1 MSHFL
6 LQIATPCSFH
16 CMLGEALR
24 MSISKGD
31 GLDDTT
37 VITVADQ
44 INYNFD
50 SLSPSMRLEV
60 ASLNHAAGLAAMSR
74 SDYETASAYLDLSL
88 QLLPVDRWQSSYR
101 LSLELYIAT
110 AKVACSSGD
119 MEKSEAALKLIL
131 NKATSLED
139 KVEAYYLYVNLLH
152 SQERGEEAHMTCMDV
167 LARLGEEVPEYVTPE
182 ESKKLIQETIMLIS
196 GLSEDKLLKLK
207 EADEQSERV
216 LRFLVLMGTVSY
228 FLKPE
233 VSNLFCLRGTN
244 TSALVSYPLIDL

>member
-1 MSHFL
+1 
-6 LQIATPCSFH
+6 
-16 CMLGEALR
+16 MLGEALR
-24 MSISKGD
+24 MRISKGD
-31 GLDDTT
+31 CLDDTT
-37 VITVADQ
+37 VLTVADQ
-44 INYNFD
+44 INYNLD
-50 SLSPSMRLEV
+50 SLKQSSPSIRLEV

-88 QLLPVDRWQSSYR
+88 QLLPDDSWQSSYR

-152 SQERGEEAHMTCMDV
+152 SQERGEEAHMTCQDV
-167 LARLGEEVPEYVTPE
+167 LAQLGEEIPEYVTAE
-182 ESKKLIQETIMLIS
+182 ESKKLIQQTIMLIS
-196 GLSEDKLLKLK
+196 GLSEDILFKLK
-207 EADEQSERV
+207 EVDEKSERV
-216 LRFLVLMGTVSY
+216 MRFLILMGTVCY

-233 VSNLFCLRGTN
+233 VSNLFIFVRHQYICTRISPFN
-244 TSALVSYPLIDL
+244 